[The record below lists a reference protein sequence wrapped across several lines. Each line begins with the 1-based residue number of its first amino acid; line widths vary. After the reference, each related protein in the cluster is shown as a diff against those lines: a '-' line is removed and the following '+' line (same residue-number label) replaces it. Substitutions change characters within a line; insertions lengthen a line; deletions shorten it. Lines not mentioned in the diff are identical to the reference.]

1 MKKIKSILAF
11 ALALSICASM
21 AACGSSDD
29 SSAESKADKA
39 VTTTTTA
46 KSDNGDKSEDAVQSE
61 TTDESSAVEETDE
74 SSTATDDTEATPT
87 MAFEDVKAIAEE
99 LIAQP
104 TLDDCE
110 KIMQEKFD
118 VDVSSRDV
126 VEFDISADE
135 HCTVIIYGLKTPI
148 DVFGKDSGD
157 NPLPTVDS
165 ISVTSYT
172 TDLVPVA
179 FDIIMTEDKETN
191 DYYTKEVYAGFRR
204 SDIVCGTV
212 KDVINSSYEAYQVYD
227 EYVDRWKLPEEN
239 LTFCSAYQTLTGAD
253 EEGDVQYSVDFRKL
267 EE

>member
-11 ALALSICASM
+11 ALALSMCTSM

-39 VTTTTTA
+39 VTTTTA
-46 KSDNGDKSEDAVQSE
+46 ANSDNSSKSKDGPTADA
-61 TTDESSAVEETDE
+61 SSAAEATED
-74 SSTATDDTEATPT
+74 SSTATNDTDPAPT

-118 VDVSSRDV
+118 VDVSSREV
-126 VEFDISADE
+126 SEFDISADK
-135 HCTVIIYGLKTPI
+135 HCTMIIYDLKTPI

-165 ISVTSYT
+165 IYVSSYT
-172 TDLVPVA
+172 TDLVPVS
-179 FDIIMTEDKETN
+179 FDILMTEDQETN
-191 DYYTKEVYAGFRR
+191 DYYSKEVYSGFRR
-204 SDIVCGTV
+204 SDIVRGTV
-212 KDVINSSYEAYQVYD
+212 EDVINSSYEAYQVYD
-227 EYVDRWKLPEEN
+227 EYGYRWELSEEN
-239 LTFCSAYQTLTGAD
+239 LGIFFTSQTLTAAD
-253 EEGDVQYSVDFRKL
+253 KEGDIQYSVDFRKL
-267 EE
+267 GE